1 MSIALPIYRNEIP
14 NQVPTVV
21 KNPTALPLWAVDRA
35 PQTVEELDQMCATPE
50 GRKMFLMQHNQLFYA
65 WAMGGITAA
74 PGFAND
80 YKGKKY
86 HYLFQAMSEIEPIE
100 LVRKATI
107 FGQSF
112 NNASALGSKI
122 MGARRLIGRTI
133 APPSAKGTVIGVD
146 EPTSAGSVIGVA
158 EPLPKPWYRRFFGGR
173 KTKRRMMKKRKTRK
187 MGKKGKK

>member
-1 MSIALPIYRNEIP
+1 MSVPLPIYRNEIP
-14 NQVPTVV
+14 NQVPTGI
-21 KNPTALPLWAVDRA
+21 KNSANFPRWAVDRA

-74 PGFAND
+74 PGSAND

-86 HYLFQAMSEIEPIE
+86 HYLFQAMSEIDPIE

-107 FGQSF
+107 VGQVGTNLSAAGNKVMGFTRYISRPGTPAPGPAPVQPQAGPAPARSWFSSF
-112 NNASALGSKI
+112 FS
-122 MGARRLIGRTI
+122 
-133 APPSAKGTVIGVD
+133 
-146 EPTSAGSVIGVA
+146 
-158 EPLPKPWYRRFFGGR
+158 GGR
-173 KTKRRMMKKRKTRK
+173 RTKRRMMKKRKTRK